1 MPKRGSP
8 HIIGAMDALRENQA
22 DANRATTSIVFVSRD
37 LEILWANN
45 AAAASVGKSPTEIV
59 GCKYDLLGSGPTE
72 RAGDRGVVKA
82 LKTKKPQ
89 HATNTMPDGRLCE
102 VNCEPIFDSEGELL
116 GVIEISRDITER
128 KRTEEQLKSVNEVLQ
143 IRSKA
148 LDDSRGAAIKLMEQ
162 AEEAKAETQQ
172 LNKALEIQN
181 RALADSRAAAI
192 KLMEQA
198 QDAKTETEQV
208 NRQLQLSI
216 ERANVMARQACLAS
230 QSKSDFLAN
239 VSHEIRTP
247 MNAIIGFSDLLAE
260 ENLTDEQRAHVET
273 IRQAAQNLLK
283 LIGDILDFS
292 KIEAGKLDTEI
303 IDCSLGEILA
313 GIESFMRPGT
323 TNKGL
328 KFEIIQQTKLPATI
342 RTDPTR
348 LRQCLINLVN
358 NAVKFT
364 EKGHVHLN
372 VSVSGAKDE
381 QQLRFDVEDT
391 GIGIEA
397 DKLEHIFESFS
408 QADASTTRKF
418 GGTGLGLAITKKLSE
433 LLGGSTWV
441 QSKPAKGSVF
451 SLNIPLAGDIENQPL
466 LTDYCL
472 DNYLPSR
479 PDSTQQQ
486 KLSGRVL
493 VAEDDETNQTLI
505 NLLLEKLALDI
516 TTVHD
521 GAQAI
526 EKATSGDFDLILMD
540 MQMPNVNGFE
550 ATRSLRQK
558 GISAPIIA
566 LTAYAMAQ
574 DAEKCKEAGCDDYL
588 PKPVKKDKLYEMIA
602 KYLPVQQIEEAAS
615 DQISDTAEPPDDD
628 AAIISDLADDT
639 ELAVVIDVFIAE
651 LPKIMM
657 NILQAWEITD
667 IKLLKA
673 LAHQLNGASG
683 TAGFGVLSDYAG
695 RLETLLVNEDLDS
708 AKKTINRLNHLCR
721 KVITKQNV

>member
-1 MPKRGSP
+1 MQKNGSP
-8 HIIGAMDALRENQA
+8 HIVGATDALKENQTYA
-22 DANRATTSIVFVSRD
+22 DRATTSIMFVSKD
-37 LEILWANN
+37 LEILWANS
-45 AAAASVGKSPTEIV
+45 AAAVSVGKLPTEIV
-59 GCKYDLLGSGPTE
+59 GCKYDMLDSEPTK
-72 RAGDRGVVKA
+72 RAADRGVAKA

-89 HATNTMPDGRLCE
+89 HTTNTTSDGRFCDIS
-102 VNCEPIFDSEGELL
+102 CEPIFDSGGQLL
-116 GVIEISRDITER
+116 GVIEISSDITER
-128 KRTEEQLKSVNEVLQ
+128 KRSAEQLKSVNEVLQ

-148 LDDSRGAAIKLMEQ
+148 LDDSRAAAIKLMEQ

-181 RALADSRAAAI
+181 KALGDSRAAAI

-208 NRQLQLSI
+208 NKQLQLSI

-247 MNAIIGFSDLLAE
+247 MNAVIGFSDLLAE

-273 IRQAAQNLLK
+273 IRQAAQDLLK

-313 GIESFMRPGT
+313 GIESFMRPGA

-342 RTDPTR
+342 STDPTR

-372 VSVSGAKDE
+372 VSVSGSKDE

-408 QADASTTRKF
+408 QADAGTTRKF

-433 LLGGSTWV
+433 LLGGSICV

-472 DNYLPSR
+472 DNYLPGR
-479 PDSTQQQ
+479 CDTTQQQ

-493 VAEDDETNQTLI
+493 VAEDDKTNQTLI

-526 EKATSGDFDLILMD
+526 EKATWGNFDLILMD

-550 ATRSLRQK
+550 ATHSLRQK

-588 PKPVKKDKLYEMIA
+588 PKPVK
-602 KYLPVQQIEEAAS
+602 
-615 DQISDTAEPPDDD
+615 
-628 AAIISDLADDT
+628 
-639 ELAVVIDVFIAE
+639 
-651 LPKIMM
+651 
-657 NILQAWEITD
+657 
-667 IKLLKA
+667 
-673 LAHQLNGASG
+673 
-683 TAGFGVLSDYAG
+683 
-695 RLETLLVNEDLDS
+695 
-708 AKKTINRLNHLCR
+708 
-721 KVITKQNV
+721 